1 MKVRVSDP
9 AFTCELVYALKSASY
24 VATALD
30 GNTVLVHVPDG
41 CPTDKARLH
50 LGFYL
55 ANWRARHPGVD
66 ADLVA
71 PL

>member
-9 AFTCELVYALKSASY
+9 AFTYELVYALKSASY

-30 GNTVLVHVPDG
+30 ENTVLVHVPDG

-71 PL
+71 SL